1 MTPATVP
8 TVLVLPGEGIGPE
21 VVGAARHVLE
31 HVLDRAGLGATIREH
46 AVGLPAY
53 ERTGQWLPDAVRDE
67 LDQVAATPRGAVLF
81 GATADEPIGEL
92 RSRYDLFA
100 NLRPARPLRAL
111 RDVSP
116 LRPERLDGVD
126 LLIVRE
132 LVSDVY
138 YGRRRTGIDAG
149 QRWAGQEMYYREDE
163 IRRIVRC
170 ALRHAGARRGRLTLV
185 HKANAI
191 PDVFGLWLEVLAE
204 EAPAHPD
211 VEVQDMYADTM
222 AMQMVLRPADFD
234 VIVTSNLLGDVLSE
248 ITGAVCGSLGLL
260 PSATLSP
267 TGFALYEPVGG
278 TAPDIAGTGRA
289 NPLGTIGSV
298 ELMLRHTFDAPRWAD
313 VLAGAVERA
322 VESWR
327 TCDIAG
333 PGSAFCTTD
342 EMATAV
348 CDAFDAVVAEEET
361 QR

>member
-21 VVGAARHVLE
+21 VVRAARHVLE
-31 HVLDRAGLGATIREH
+31 HVLDRAGLDATIREH
-46 AVGLPAY
+46 VVGLPAY
-53 ERTGQWLPDAVRDE
+53 ERTGQWLPDPVRDE
-67 LDQVAATPRGAVLF
+67 LDQVAASPRGAVLF

-111 RDVSP
+111 RDISP
-116 LRPERLDGVD
+116 LRPERLEGVD

-149 QRWAGQEMYYREDE
+149 LRWAGQEMYYREDE

-170 ALRHAGARRGRLTLV
+170 GLQHAEARRRRLTLV

-191 PDVFGLWLEVLAE
+191 PDVFGLWLDVLAE
-204 EAPAHPD
+204 EHPAYPN
-211 VEVQDMYADTM
+211 VEVQDMFADTM
-222 AMQMVLRPADFD
+222 AMELVLRPADFD
-234 VIVTSNLLGDVLSE
+234 VIVTSNLFGDLLSE
-248 ITGAVCGSLGLL
+248 ITGAVSGSLGLL
-260 PSATLSP
+260 PSASLGP

-298 ELMLRHTFDAPRWAD
+298 ELMLRHTFDAPQWAD
-313 VLAGAVERA
+313 FLADAVETA

-327 TCDIAG
+327 TPDIAG
-333 PGSAFCTTD
+333 PGNGACTTD
-342 EMATAV
+342 EMAAAV
-348 CDAFDAVVAEEET
+348 RDAFDAVMAKEAT
-361 QR
+361 G

>member
-1 MTPATVP
+1 MTTSATVP

-21 VVGAARHVLE
+21 VVGAARRVLE
-31 HVLDRAGLGATIREH
+31 HVLDRAGLDAVIREH
-46 AVGLPAY
+46 TVGLPAY
-53 ERTGQWLPDAVRDE
+53 RRTGQWLPDPVREEIDRI
-67 LDQVAATPRGAVLF
+67 ATSPRGAVLF
-81 GATADEPIGEL
+81 GASADEPIGEL

-116 LRPERLDGVD
+116 LRPDRLEDVD

-138 YGRRRTGIDAG
+138 YGRRRKGLDEG
-149 QRWAGQEMYYREDE
+149 LRWAGQEMYYREDQ

-170 ALRHAGARRGRLTLV
+170 AFQHAESRRRRLTLV

-191 PDVFGLWLEVLAE
+191 PDVFGLWLDVLAE
-204 EAPAHPD
+204 ERTAHPD
-211 VEVQDMYADTM
+211 VEVRDMYADTM
-222 AMQMVLRPADFD
+222 AMELVRRPADFD
-234 VIVTSNLLGDVLSE
+234 VIVTSNLIGDILSE
-248 ITGAVCGSLGLL
+248 ITGAILGSLGLM

-298 ELMLRHTFDAPRWAD
+298 ELMLRHTFAAPRQAD
-313 VLAGAVERA
+313 LLAAAVERA
-322 VESWR
+322 VASWR
-327 TCDIAG
+327 TPDIAG
-333 PGSAFCTTD
+333 PATGSCTT
-342 EMATAV
+342 EELAAAV
-348 CDAFDAVVAEEET
+348 CAAFDAMAAE
-361 QR
+361 RKAP